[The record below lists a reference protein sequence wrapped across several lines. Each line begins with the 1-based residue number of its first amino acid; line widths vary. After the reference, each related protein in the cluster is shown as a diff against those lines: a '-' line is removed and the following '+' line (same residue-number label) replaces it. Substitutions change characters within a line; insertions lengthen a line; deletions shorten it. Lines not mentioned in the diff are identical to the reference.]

1 MAPHLCEELW
11 RALGH
16 DSFAAAT
23 AWPVCDDDIARDDQ
37 VTVVVQ
43 VNGKKR
49 GDVLVA
55 PDADEAAVT
64 ALALRDPNV
73 AQHTQGKTIRKS
85 IFVKGRLL
93 NLVVG

>member
-1 MAPHLCEELW
+1 
-11 RALGH
+11 
-16 DSFAAAT
+16 
-23 AWPVCDDDIARDDQ
+23 

-55 PDADEAAVT
+55 PDADEAQVT
-64 ALALRDPNV
+64 ELALRDANV
-73 AQHTQGKTIRKS
+73 QQHLAGKSIRKS
-85 IFVKGRLL
+85 VFVKGRLL